1 MTGQN
6 KPLTTDSWSS
16 DEQQSFAESLNDFY
30 CRFERSDVASD
41 LDNTIMD
48 LKGRISEQV
57 ENSITLNEEDVKKAF
72 LKLNAR
78 KAAGP
83 DHISGKLLKSCAN
96 SLSCI
101 FSILFNWSLNDC
113 FIPTIWKHSIIR
125 PIPKNNKPSCTNDY
139 RPVALTSIV
148 MKCFERII
156 LSNLRPVVEPA
167 VDRFQFAYKTAR
179 GTDDATMT
187 LLHKVHSHLDSASL
201 NFVRILFI
209 DFSSAFNTIQPHLLA
224 NKLLHFSVEPSLVL
238 WIVRFLVD
246 RTQNVVFQSS
256 MSSLRRTSTGAPQG
270 TVLSPFLFTMYT
282 DDCRG
287 SLTCPLIKF
296 SDDSAL
302 IDLSNDDSLYFS
314 QVSKFVQWCKDNY
327 LLLNVKKT
335 KELVIDFRKDNDVT
349 VPLIISDE
357 TVERVENYKY
367 LGTVIDNKLAF
378 DSNTVII
385 NKKCQSRIYLLQK
398 LRNLNVNKSVMQ
410 MFYRCFIESVLTFSF
425 LAWYGSL
432 NVKNKNVL
440 ERVVKVC
447 SKIVGVNLKSL
458 NVLFES
464 RALKK
469 GRKIANDCDHILS
482 EEFDLLPSGKRYR
495 VPKARTLRLKN
506 SFVPRAIALCNSS
519 GRR

>member
-1 MTGQN
+1 M
-6 KPLTTDSWSS
+6 
-16 DEQQSFAESLNDFY
+16 
-30 CRFERSDVASD
+30 
-41 LDNTIMD
+41 
-48 LKGRISEQV
+48 
-57 ENSITLNEEDVKKAF
+57 
-72 LKLNAR
+72 
-78 KAAGP
+78 
-83 DHISGKLLKSCAN
+83 
-96 SLSCI
+96 
-101 FSILFNWSLNDC
+101 
-113 FIPTIWKHSIIR
+113 
-125 PIPKNNKPSCTNDY
+125 
-139 RPVALTSIV
+139 
-148 MKCFERII
+148 
-156 LSNLRPVVEPA
+156 
-167 VDRFQFAYKTAR
+167 
-179 GTDDATMT
+179 
-187 LLHKVHSHLDSASL
+187 
-201 NFVRILFI
+201 
-209 DFSSAFNTIQPHLLA
+209 
-224 NKLLHFSVEPSLVL
+224 
-238 WIVRFLVD
+238 
-246 RTQNVVFQSS
+246 
-256 MSSLRRTSTGAPQG
+256 
-270 TVLSPFLFTMYT
+270 
-282 DDCRG
+282 
-287 SLTCPLIKF
+287 
-296 SDDSAL
+296 
-302 IDLSNDDSLYFS
+302 
-314 QVSKFVQWCKDNY
+314 
-327 LLLNVKKT
+327 
-335 KELVIDFRKDNDVT
+335 IDFRKDNDVT